1 MVLRYAPRVR
11 HTLALLVVVT
21 NLAIVGCTGIEL
33 SALGVAA
40 LSAGA
45 GSVVRAGTEYTLTG
59 AAYRTFS
66 LSLDDLSTAV
76 RSTLV
81 RLEFTVQDAVADDH
95 ELIIEAAG
103 IKRTVHLR
111 FTPITPVVTRLKVVV
126 RRDLIRRDRATVS
139 ELLAQIDRDAAR
151 LSSTTGLR

>member
-1 MVLRYAPRVR
+1 MRYASRVG
-11 HTLALLVVVT
+11 HTLALLVAAVIS
-21 NLAIVGCTGIEL
+21 LAAGGCTGIEV

-59 AAYRTFS
+59 TAYRTFG
-66 LSLDDLSTAV
+66 LSLDDLSTVV
-76 RSTLV
+76 RSTLA
-81 RLEFTVQDAVADDH
+81 RLEFTVQDAVAADH

-103 IKRTVHLR
+103 IERTVHLR

-126 RRDLIRRDRATVS
+126 RRDLIRRDRATAS

-151 LSSTTGLR
+151 LSSTTDLR

>member
-1 MVLRYAPRVR
+1 VR
-11 HTLALLVVVT
+11 HTLALPVAVVIS
-21 NLAIVGCTGIEL
+21 LAAGGCTGIEVA
-33 SALGVAA
+33 ALGVAA

-45 GSVVRAGTEYTLTG
+45 GGVVKAGTEYTLTG
-59 AAYRTFS
+59 SAYRTFS

-76 RSTLV
+76 RSTLA

-103 IKRTVHLR
+103 IERTVHLR
-111 FTPITPVVTRLKVVV
+111 FTPITPVVTLLKVVV
-126 RRDLIRRDRATVS
+126 RRDLIRRDRATAS

-151 LSSTTGLR
+151 LTSATDLR